1 MRKIDNWNEVQEG
14 GQFKELKAGA
24 YVCKIIKVEDFA
36 DKEYIHVSFDI
47 NEGELK
53 GYFADSAGRLGEW
66 PYAGRDI
73 RSYKQNAL
81 PYFKAFIT
89 AVEKSNDGYKWN
101 WNEQSL
107 VGQQVVAVFGEE
119 EYNALDGTI
128 QVSTRVQEWRSL
140 VALREG
146 KIKAPTIK
154 KLKSDTYVAPAMT
167 EVEEEDTPF

>member
-1 MRKIDNWNEVQEG
+1 MRKIDNWNDVQEG
-14 GQFKELKAGA
+14 SQFKELKAGA
-24 YVCKIIKVEDFA
+24 YVCKIIKVEDFS
-36 DKEYIHVSFDI
+36 DKEYIRVNFDI

-53 GYFADSAGRLGEW
+53 GYFAESASRLGEW

-107 VGQQVVAVFGEE
+107 IGQTVVAVIGEE
-119 EYNALDGTI
+119 EYRALDGSVSI
-128 QVSTRVQEWRSL
+128 STRVQEWRSL

-146 KIKAPTIK
+146 KIKVPTLK
-154 KLKSDTYVAPAMT
+154 KLKQDVAETPYVPA
-167 EVEEEDTPF
+167 EEDEDTPF